1 MPIALACPR
10 CGRMEYAS
18 STMAGKRWQ
27 CPACGQSAMVPQ
39 DTPTENPVMLLCPG
53 CDSEL
58 RVVQQLLGK
67 QVRCNTCGM
76 VLTVS
81 GDSWHLFLVRG
92 ESVARP
98 PDAIPAP
105 SPPYSPATSSGME
118 SQGPSVSPMV
128 RCKGCGVGLHLM
140 PEHVSKGARCPKC
153 GLWIVEQAP
162 VQTTRGDSPRQAAPS
177 PAPAS
182 QSIPR
187 PPRRPP
193 KPCPSC
199 GALLSPSAMLCVA
212 CGYNLQTGQRVQGA
226 DIESTTPRTC
236 SVCGTPLAPGQP
248 RCVKC
253 GISVR
258 ATEVEVPRPKPKR
271 PSWPYAAGAAGLLLM
286 FVVVGVQCVR
296 VLRYD
301 YRQQFRPLVAECQPI
316 AKFSLPAEP
325 PKEPVG
331 KCIEGKVLV
340 CEEDGRVCDGFT
352 DPDLRPFLPRKMS
365 EVRSIVFLRKAL
377 VKAKTSVSDWNA
389 DAPAGAAKLPEP
401 IVQPHEVHC
410 WICVVD
416 CASKS
421 LVAEDFFVIAP
432 PSQQQDVLSLAF
444 SGGTG
449 PVAASITNW
458 IQQRLLGPGEVSSPP
473 SFKPAEPATKPG
485 PTESA
490 APVQPEHPKPQPPNA
505 APPPSPTEAA
515 PSQPPQTRP

>member
-1 MPIALACPR
+1 MPIALACPK
-10 CGRMEYAS
+10 CGRMEFAS

-53 CDSEL
+53 CGSEL

-81 GDSWHLFLVRG
+81 GDSRHLLLVG
-92 ESVARP
+92 EKSIAP
-98 PDAIPAP
+98 PADAIPSP
-105 SPPYSPATSSGME
+105 SRWHSGATPSGME
-118 SQGPSVSPMV
+118 CEEPTLSPIV
-128 RCKGCGVGLHLM
+128 RCEGCGVGLQLT
-140 PEHVSKGARCPKC
+140 PEQVGKGARCPKC
-153 GLWIVEQAP
+153 GHMWIVEQVPVHTACGGSPILTARSQPPP
-162 VQTTRGDSPRQAAPS
+162 VQSG
-177 PAPAS
+177 
-182 QSIPR
+182 PR
-187 PPRRPP
+187 PARRPA

-199 GALLSPSAMLCVA
+199 GAPLTPSAILCVA
-212 CGYNLQTGQRVQGA
+212 CGYNLKTGEQVQGA
-226 DIESTTPRTC
+226 EIESTAPRPC
-236 SVCGTPLAPGQP
+236 SVCGALLAPGQP

-253 GISVR
+253 GVSVR
-258 ATEVEVPRPKPKR
+258 ATEVAAPRPKPKR

-316 AKFSLPAEP
+316 VKFSLPAEP
-325 PKEPVG
+325 PTEPVG
-331 KCIEGKVLV
+331 KCVEGKVLV

-421 LVAEDFFVIAP
+421 PVAEDFFVIAP

-458 IQQRLLGPGEVSSPP
+458 IQQRLLAPGEVRWAPSS
-473 SFKPAEPATKPG
+473 KPAEPTPIPEPANS
-485 PTESA
+485 SA
-490 APVQPEHPKPQPPNA
+490 PSQPENPKPQPPNA
-505 APPPSPTEAA
+505 DPPPSPPEAA
-515 PSQPPQTRP
+515 PSQPQARP